1 MKGIL
6 IFIANILVCIGIAN
20 AAVRDGT
27 SVNRA
32 KSGTQPV
39 QQRISTESKSART
52 ARGRTSV
59 LTPRATNNTNART
72 ATVAQRGTARTASN
86 NRTTAARLAKPQQ
99 TPIVSA
105 RATTANATPIETQ
118 TGTEYEKC
126 KTAYFTC
133 MDQFCSLKNDDY
145 RRCACSNRIYALSEQ
160 RDTLTDAGEQ
170 LTVFNENLDVVGLNT
185 AQATAMRTESQGES
199 ALMSD
204 TSASKA
210 LLDAIMNSI
219 RGKDASV
226 GGKYSDL
233 NSINLSFDA
242 TNAFGTMDAGQAI
255 AAYDGQNLYSAVY
268 PQCRAAVKADC
279 NNASLQRAITAYLM
293 AIEQDCNTVATAIEN
308 TQKQLKSAVRES
320 SAMLDLAR
328 VENRQ
333 KHNSDD
339 ITTCINNV
347 EAAILNEN
355 VCGAGYHRCLDN
367 GEFIDI
373 STGEPIAGVEDFY
386 KLGNLLTF
394 DNGSDIADQQ
404 LSKMSSNAMFVHNFE
419 ARTKKFATDALDKCR
434 EDADIVWAEY
444 LDKAMLA
451 IYYAQK
457 DKVAEIKQNCFD
469 YISKCYMDGDA
480 SITAAMSALG
490 ESGNI
495 VLQPQKVALNAQMCS
510 DYVNSCNN
518 MFGADGNIIEQYI
531 ANRTDTDTLTAC
543 RAIAQQCFDN
553 YGNTNYENFY
563 YPYSGLFT
571 TGRALDWFT
580 LYEYSG
586 PTGETKTYKSECAKQ
601 LANVEACNDPDLIE
615 RAFGGFD
622 SIPTD
627 GNADETTG
635 YYTYLYET
643 TGEGENIKQAFRNVK
658 YGITAKN
665 NEGTIQIKNHNVRP
679 TGIATEVYNKT
690 IAILSTQ
697 CTNLMGRFVELHAID
712 THSYK
717 ANDLCVSTFTEENS
731 KYNDITN
738 IYGIGTNENMCPR
751 NYDLD
756 VDTQSWGACLC
767 WENGGRRSKWGKSA
781 KCVAA
786 LPVYERAMD
795 AVCSAKTDTTSQ
807 YALETTTSNISEDQ
821 WCTQSVISKNYQ
833 VCPLD
838 QNGLNKNLACEDSTI
853 GELTDKLPTGIE

>member
-1 MKGIL
+1 MKGVL
-6 IFIANILVCIGIAN
+6 IFITNMLVCIGIAN

-27 SVNRA
+27 SVNRQ
-32 KSGTQPV
+32 KSPTQSV
-39 QQRISTESKSART
+39 QQRISTESKSARSS
-52 ARGRTSV
+52 RGRTSV
-59 LTPRATNNTNART
+59 LTPRATQNTTARSATTQNRTTNARKT
-72 ATVAQRGTARTASN
+72 SN
-86 NRTTAARLAKPQQ
+86 NRTTVSRSAQP
-99 TPIVSA
+99 TVSA
-105 RATTANATPIETQ
+105 RATSGAQTPAVETR
-118 TGTEYEKC
+118 TGAEYEQC

-170 LTVFNENLDVVGLNT
+170 LTVFNENLDIVGLT
-185 AQATAMRTESQGES
+185 SAQATAMRTESDGES

-219 RGKDASV
+219 RGQDASV
-226 GGKYSDL
+226 SGKYSDL

-268 PQCRAAVKADC
+268 PQCRAAVRADC
-279 NNASLQRAITAYLM
+279 NDASLQRAITAYLM

-355 VCGAGYHRCLDN
+355 VCGAGYHKCLDN

-373 STGEPIAGVEDFY
+373 STGQPIAGVEDFY
-386 KLGNLLTF
+386 KLETLLTF
-394 DNGSDIADQQ
+394 ADGLEAADQK

-419 ARTKKFATDALDKCR
+419 NRTKKFAADALDKCR

-444 LDKAMLA
+444 LDKAMLS

-457 DKVAEIKQNCFD
+457 DKVSEIKQNCFD
-469 YISKCYMDGDA
+469 YISQCYMDGET
-480 SITAAMSALG
+480 SIDAAMSALG
-490 ESGNI
+490 ETGNI

-518 MFGADGNIIEQYI
+518 MFQDQGNIIEQYI
-531 ANRTDTDTLTAC
+531 ANRTDTDRLTAC

-586 PTGETKTYKSECAKQ
+586 AEGSETKSYKSECAKQ
-601 LANVEACNDPDLIE
+601 LANVEACNDPELIE
-615 RAFGGFD
+615 QAFGGFD
-622 SIPTD
+622 SIPTNNIPD
-627 GNADETTG
+627 DTG
-635 YYTYLYET
+635 YYNYFYET
-643 TGEGENIKQAFRNVK
+643 TGEGEAVKQTFKNIK
-658 YGITAKN
+658 YGIASGDAGAIKL
-665 NEGTIQIKNHNVRP
+665 KNHNIRP

-697 CTNLMGRFVELHAID
+697 CTNLMGRFMELHTID
-712 THSYK
+712 TNSYQE
-717 ANDLCVSTFTEENS
+717 NNLCVSTFTTNEKS
-731 KYNDITN
+731 KYHNLNDI
-738 IYGIGTNENMCPR
+738 YKFAYHENMCPR

-767 WENGGRRSKWGKSA
+767 WENGGRRSKAGASA

-786 LPVYERAMD
+786 LPVIEDAKD
-795 AVCSAKTDTTSQ
+795 AVCSQNDTASEYTLATATTS
-807 YALETTTSNISEDQ
+807 EDK
-821 WCTQSVISKNYQ
+821 WCTQSVISKYYQ
-833 VCPLD
+833 VCPLS
-838 QNGLNKNLACEDSTI
+838 QTGLPEGLNCETSDKTD
-853 GELTDKLPTGIE
+853 LTDLLPQGVE